1 MSSVLFGAM
10 RIPMTFAASSPF
22 TSGIE
27 WGLAILVPLMIMGI
41 GGVYVLG
48 LRTRPTEYVNGYT
61 TGFEKVSCRSRGVGC
76 LVSLVGLALLIGGAF
91 FLITHG

>member
-1 MSSVLFGAM
+1 MLGVSFGSVSL
-10 RIPMTFAASSPF
+10 PLTFASFNPF
-22 TSGIE
+22 TAGVE

-48 LRTRPTEYVNGYT
+48 LRTRPGKYVGT
-61 TGFEKVSCRSRGVGC
+61 TTTDFENVSCGSRLGGC